1 MMTIRYLIRKNR
13 AEYAAIE
20 DGRENT
26 LWVHDDKRCFK
37 PDEKIHFVEM
47 INGKRTHK
55 GCWAN
60 IERVY
65 KGRLIKYR
73 VVKHDDLRKDEES
86 KTKRKGR

>member
-1 MMTIRYLIRKNR
+1 MTIRYLIRKNR

-20 DGRENT
+20 EGRENT
-26 LWVHDDKRCFK
+26 LWVHDDTRCFK
-37 PDEKIHFVEM
+37 TDEKIHFVEM

-65 KGRLIKYR
+65 EGRLIKYR

-86 KTKRKGR
+86 KTKRKSR

>member
-1 MMTIRYLIRKNR
+1 MTIRYLIRKNR

-20 DGRENT
+20 EGRENT

-65 KGRLIKYR
+65 EGRLIKYR
-73 VVKHDDLRKDEES
+73 VVKHDEFTKDKKSE
-86 KTKRKGR
+86 TKRKGR